1 MAVELYEFFGNGG
14 ETMKYC
20 LITFF
25 SRTQASRLVS
35 HARREGYAC
44 SLMQTPKALS
54 YGGCTVAVRV
64 LRRDLRAFA
73 TIIAKNSIS
82 YSRVFVETAD
92 ERGRKDYEE
101 INM

>member
-44 SLMQTPKALS
+44 SLMQTPKTLS
-54 YGGCTVAVRV
+54 AGGCTVAVRV
-64 LRRDLRAFA
+64 LRRDLRALA
-73 TIIAKNSIS
+73 AIIHQNGIS
-82 YSRVFVETAD
+82 YSRVFAEMAD
-92 ERGRKDYEE
+92 DRGRRYYEE
-101 INM
+101 ITM